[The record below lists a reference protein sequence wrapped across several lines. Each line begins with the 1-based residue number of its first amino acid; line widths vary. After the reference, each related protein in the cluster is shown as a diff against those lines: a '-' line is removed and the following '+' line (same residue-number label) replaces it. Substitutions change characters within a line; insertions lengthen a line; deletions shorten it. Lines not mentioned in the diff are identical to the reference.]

1 MAAQTASARPARPA
15 GSGTQLL
22 LPLAIGA
29 AVAVTLGMYAHLHT
43 PTGIAVSVA
52 GFSSPQTVKVW
63 LATAAT
69 FFAVLQVSSVLVM
82 YGKVPGVRAPSW
94 IGTFHRWSGRA
105 AFLLTIPVAVHCL
118 YALGFATYSPRTVA
132 HSLFGCVFL
141 GAFTIKMLSLPKRG
155 LPGWALPLLGGVV
168 FAALVGLWSTS
179 AFWFFTTVGV
189 RR

>member
-1 MAAQTASARPARPA
+1 MATQTAPVPARA
-15 GSGTQLL
+15 SGGRQLL
-22 LPLAIGA
+22 IPLAAGA
-29 AVAVTLGMYAHLHT
+29 AVAVTLGVYGRVHN

-63 LATAAT
+63 LASAAT
-69 FFAVLQVSSVLVM
+69 LFAVLQVSSALVM

-94 IGTFHRWSGRA
+94 IGTFHRWSGRT

-118 YALGFATYSPRTVA
+118 YALGFATYSTRTVT
-132 HSLFGCVFL
+132 HSLLGCVFF

-155 LPGWALPLLGGVV
+155 LPGWTLPLLGGVV
-168 FAALVGLWSTS
+168 FAALVGLWLTS

-189 RR
+189 QL